1 MPYAIGTPTDQ
12 HDLLDKLRIFLAANG
27 WTVNMWADD
36 VTSYFTRSGSAGT
49 VGKRLHVSRGSLYLN
64 FRSCVRHT
72 VFGKYNTSTTAY
84 TSDGVSVYGS
94 QHTGIAF
101 YMSTG
106 YDGGLAWDMQPG
118 GPRWP
123 TETTKSMGAG
133 HRMSGAIPSYR
144 FFLTNDPFMLVISLE
159 ETTAVWRHLI
169 LCDVQK
175 YGTWTGGEMFAGS
188 VCMGRPI
195 YSAINYD
202 LIPLQGYQDADS
214 YDRGLR
220 ISGGGQSSQGWALGS
235 NDTQDGS
242 LISKVLANVATEAAF
257 TNIYQDFTMPL
268 LACLPSNFTGILPLL
283 PMHVAQKVAG
293 YAETRLLGEIPGLR
307 LTRMDGH
314 VPGDIITM
322 GASKWMILPVTYVQS
337 GYFCPAYAIPYDGA

>member
-1 MPYAIGTPTDQ
+1 MPYANGTPNDQ

-36 VTSYFTRSGSAGT
+36 VSSYFTYPGSGGT
-49 VGKRLHVSRGSLYLN
+49 AGKRLHVSRGSLYLN
-64 FRSCVRHT
+64 FRSCVRNT
-72 VFGKYNTSTTAY
+72 VYSKYNNLNNIY
-84 TSDGVSVYGS
+84 TSDGVGCYGS

-106 YDGGLAWDMQPG
+106 YSGALAWDMQPG

-144 FFLTNDPFMLVISLE
+144 FFLTNDPFMLIISLE
-159 ETTAVWRHLI
+159 KSTAVWRHLI
-169 LCDVQK
+169 LCDIKK
-175 YGTWTGGEMFAGS
+175 YGSWTGGELFAGS
-188 VCMGRPI
+188 VCMGNPFS
-195 YSAINYD
+195 SASYYD
-202 LIPLQGYQDADS
+202 LIPLQGYAEVNS
-214 YDRGLR
+214 YDRGMR
-220 ISGGGQSSQGWALGS
+220 ISGGGQSAQGWTFGS
-235 NDTQDGS
+235 NDSQDGS
-242 LISKVLANVATEAAF
+242 LISKALSNVSTEAAF
-257 TNIYQDFTMPL
+257 SAISQDFTMPL

-293 YAETRLLGEIPGLR
+293 YAETQLLGEIPGLR

-322 GASKWMILPVTYVQS
+322 GDDKWMILPVTYVQS